1 MVSQSVRI
9 RFRKVGK
16 LQFISHLDL
25 CRTMRSAVVRA
36 RLPVKYT
43 EGFNP
48 HIKMTFALPLSIG
61 AQSEWEYMD
70 LVLTEERTE
79 AQILKALAPQ
89 LPSELAPL
97 GVAAPQATYAQIGWA
112 EYRITFAQGQTDAAA
127 VEALLGK
134 PVLLAKRTKHGG
146 EKTVDITESIGR
158 FKATDAPDGSV
169 ELVALLRADNAG
181 YLNPEYVAKAVG
193 VADYEI
199 LRTGVFLADATTPF
213 A

>member
-1 MVSQSVRI
+1 MVSEGVRI
-9 RFRKVGK
+9 RFRKTGRM
-16 LQFISHLDL
+16 QFISHLDL
-25 CRTMRSAVVRA
+25 CRTMRSAIVRA

-70 LVLTEERTE
+70 LVLTAPMQEE
-79 AQILKALAPQ
+79 AVLDALGKQ
-89 LPSELAPL
+89 LPCELAPISV
-97 GVAAPQATYAQIGWA
+97 GAPRDSYAKIGWA

-127 VEALLGK
+127 VQARLGK

-158 FKATDAPDGSV
+158 FAVSDAPDGSV

>member
-1 MVSQSVRI
+1 MVSQGIRI

-16 LQFISHLDL
+16 MQFISHLDL
-25 CRTMRSAVVRA
+25 CRTMRSALVRS

-70 LVLTEERTE
+70 LTLTQPCEPSE
-79 AQILKALAPQ
+79 LLARLGAQ

-97 GVAAPQATYAQIGWA
+97 CVDTPKYTYAQIGWA
-112 EYRITFAQGQTDAAA
+112 EYQLTFSPTQTS
-127 VEALLGK
+127 VEAVKELFSAPILSN
-134 PVLLAKRTKHGG
+134 KRTKRG
-146 EKTVDITESIGR
+146 EKEVDLLQSVRTWSVTQTEAG
-158 FKATDAPDGSV
+158 V
-169 ELVALLRADNAG
+169 VLCVLLQADNAG
-181 YLNPEYVAKAVG
+181 YLNPEYLAKAVG
-193 VADYEI
+193 AQEYSI
-199 LRTGVFLADATTPF
+199 LRTGVFLADGTTPF